1 MIRHG
6 LAVALALACACKKPE
21 QAKPNEPTPEPL
33 AEEATQAVEAEA
45 PAGFIGVLTP
55 KSQAEVVAP
64 FSTTVKSYVVNVG
77 DSVEAGAKLAVLD
90 DAPLKEALSKVD
102 AELKGAAAAYASAAS
117 NAGIQLK
124 AYQAGVAAK
133 TTYLQAQGATA
144 EAKARYDG
152 VKASYEA
159 SKVKLGKT
167 SVEAPI
173 AGRIALQYVKVG
185 GQVAEGSP
193 ILRVISSD
201 ELYVRFAIPTDQSN
215 KLAEGAAIDLTIDSH
230 GEPVK
235 AKGKVISVQPELDPI
250 ARMVFAEA
258 ELVGDIP
265 PGLQAGL
272 VCRIKPA
279 VGAAAG
285 TPAPGSGSGSAAPVP
300 TPPPPELAPKT
311 TPEAKPSRKK
321 PKR

>member
-1 MIRHG
+1 MIRHA
-6 LAVALALACACKKPE
+6 LAIALALSCSCKKPE
-21 QAKPNEPTPEPL
+21 QSKPNEPTPEPL
-33 AEEATQAVEAEA
+33 AEEATQAVTTEA

-102 AELKGAAAAYASAAS
+102 AELKGAQAAYASAAS

-124 AYQAGVAAK
+124 AYKAGVAAK
-133 TTYLQAQGATA
+133 TTYLQAEGATA

-152 VKASYEA
+152 VRASYEA

-173 AGRIALQYVKVG
+173 AGRIALEYVKVG

-215 KLAEGAAIDLTIDSH
+215 QLAEGAAIDLTIDSH
-230 GEPVK
+230 GDQVK
-235 AKGKVISVQPELDPI
+235 AHGKVISVQPELDPI
-250 ARMVFAEA
+250 ARMIFAEA
-258 ELVGDIP
+258 ELVGDVP

-272 VCRIKPA
+272 VCRIKPTA
-279 VGAAAG
+279 GAAA
-285 TPAPGSGSGSAAPVP
+285 TPAPGPDAGSGSAALA
-300 TPPPPELAPKT
+300 PPPPATKTAPGV
-311 TPEAKPSRKK
+311 KPIRKN